1 MEEAIKCLDINTN
14 AFLLLNS
21 SSRWLGIVLVREFLK
36 LFHSTRSIFTMNTFQ
51 DYLGAIIVS
60 SAIFVM
66 LISAKLYPHIT
77 PALVGLAINYTLLV
91 PIYLNWVVK
100 FIAETEIY
108 FGSVARISTYRYA
121 LVENYQDGTLS
132 LKYKF

>member
-36 LFHSTRSIFTMNTFQ
+36 LFHSAQSIFTMNTFQ

-121 LVENYQDGTLS
+121 SVENYQDGTFIS
-132 LKYKF
+132 EI